1 MVVGGKIS
9 KCSATYLPYRTTQ
22 TAVFCLRVFGPRPC
36 KVLTPRTSL
45 DETARDFLTA
55 TAPTE
60 PQYLAPALVQQGLQ
74 PIMLKRQRSNPSGR
88 VKNFCQGWSRAGQG
102 WRHFGRAFARRST
115 PPTRPPLPTCSP
127 ARLAT
132 CWRPESVQS
141 LSRIGGR
148 QYLTTRS
155 HVYATDRAVAQAC

>member
-45 DETARDFLTA
+45 DEPARDFLTA

-74 PIMLKRQRSNPSGR
+74 PIILKRQRQNTSR
-88 VKNFCQGWSRAGQG
+88 KVKNFCQGWSRAGQG
-102 WRHFGRAFARRST
+102 WRHSGRAFARGST
-115 PPTRPPLPTCSP
+115 PPTCPPAPDVLPSP
-127 ARLAT
+127 AGHLLTPRI
-132 CWRPESVQS
+132 RPEPVQN
-141 LSRIGGR
+141 RRPTIFDE
-148 QYLTTRS
+148 
-155 HVYATDRAVAQAC
+155 A